1 MNDMNNHQVNFQ
13 SQVIPKIAKVRTK
26 EREGEDEL
34 HWIEEGLNTNDSN
47 SNLSQDL
54 NQGNT
59 K

>member
-34 HWIEEGLNTNDSN
+34 HWIEEEY
-47 SNLSQDL
+47 
-54 NQGNT
+54 